1 EPNTLVGQGTFG
13 RVYECVDKL
22 ADMKRAVK
30 RLKLPPEGSMQKE
43 MANEIDALIALDHP
57 AIVRL
62 IEYFVEDSEVLLVM
76 ELLQGPS
83 LGEKMREFGKFS
95 ESFAVRCLR
104 HMLKALFC
112 CHCHGIAHN
121 DVSEENF
128 RFENCRND
136 AALRMVD
143 FGLSEVSSQ
152 ESPLKP
158 SEPGR
163 GIYVQKRDIW
173 SVGTILYQMLSGTR
187 LLPVIKEGSE
197 SLGLLPCAT
206 NPNYVPAKLKQL
218 EASEE
223 ALDLLSRMLEQ
234 GTEQRI
240 AAQEALQHPLVV
252 QSYALQQGQVDD
264 PNPSTSST
272 LIKSRSNRRK
282 LAGCAPA
289 LRAFA
294 KAPRIKRL
302 ALLVAAHLLGDE
314 VGGVRW
320 VFRFLARDG
329 WLVEEDA
336 FQQAL
341 LDSGEE
347 VPQDFA
353 ALFRSADLSG
363 SGALNFVEFMAAMMA
378 TLPEVYCS
386 HSSLK
391 AVFHFFDSSGGGVI
405 RGEQLHSLFPA
416 KSESECSSMIRQ
428 SCGKDSMNFG
438 DFQRVML
445 PMNWK
450 PPVVAAASWAEVP
463 DLSSPILVKKT
474 SRESKHQARLGCS
487 SDPEHDAPPQAIISR
502 VTSAPS
508 EAFAIRQ
515 VPGFHRTTL
524 RPFYESQAVS
534 NVVLGLASGSSGYAR
549 RAVQLNCAELVEAGR
564 GAFFFMPNPKYH
576 WTPEAAFNEERKA
589 RFVAWWIHPDLC
601 PLMKHWPGPQHR
613 QDRPRAG
620 DLGLE
625 GRAQPLFAL
634 EDAWRWK
641 TLPRPR
647 VAMPAANLALENI
660 VETERGHAEQDG
672 NPNASIEAND
682 VGESSEANCTD
693 EPEGEA
699 YDEDGESE
707 HARHD
712 AEEVVT
718 HPIELELE
726 KNALS
731 GRVVNLED
739 SLAGKDYQIG
749 VLTAEAQKLE
759 EEVAFLKI
767 QAAKKQKT
775 SH

>member
-1 EPNTLVGQGTFG
+1 
-13 RVYECVDKL
+13 
-22 ADMKRAVK
+22 
-30 RLKLPPEGSMQKE
+30 

-62 IEYFVEDSEVLLVM
+62 IECPSVSDMPGEAEGIAWIYLEYFVEDSEVLLVM

-601 PLMKHWPGPQHR
+601 PRLASF
-613 QDRPRAG
+613 DEALAG
-620 DLGLE
+620 APAPS
-625 GRAQPLFAL
+625 R
-634 EDAWRWK
+634 
-641 TLPRPR
+641 R

-712 AEEVVT
+712 AEVVT